1 MKDDRNA
8 MELQN
13 HKIPHNSLP
22 YSSVQQ
28 RGQNGL
34 LWRNAWTRV
43 CFCLQLFSFLF
54 SSLPMIFA
62 VRVCHPS
69 PGSRWS
75 PLSWQT
81 LEVSQADTNIEHHPQ
96 HIAQNF
102 LVKGHDLI
110 FFGPHYIWAIFYWA
124 PTNFVFV
131 VCCSCT
137 GISQEGRGN
146 DDDWD
151 NFIINISSRPKN
163 AHWHSRRHKEWKHH
177 TKIVIAHLLQSA
189 NMRSP
194 QNKVIDD
201 RHYITLRENITHS
214 LHDMMFA
221 AVSSVSQRSSWDNY
235 HLYGTLL
242 HCFMS
247 GS

>member
-1 MKDDRNA
+1 
-8 MELQN
+8 
-13 HKIPHNSLP
+13 
-22 YSSVQQ
+22 
-28 RGQNGL
+28 
-34 LWRNAWTRV
+34 
-43 CFCLQLFSFLF
+43 
-54 SSLPMIFA
+54 MIFA

-81 LEVSQADTNIEHHPQ
+81 LEVSQADSNIEHHPQ

-194 QNKVIDD
+194 RNKVIDD